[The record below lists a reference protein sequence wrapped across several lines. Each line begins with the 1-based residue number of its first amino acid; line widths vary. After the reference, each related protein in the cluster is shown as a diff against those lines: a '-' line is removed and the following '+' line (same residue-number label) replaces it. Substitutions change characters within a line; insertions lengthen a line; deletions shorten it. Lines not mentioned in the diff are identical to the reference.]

1 MAIAE
6 DGGFGTLLAP
16 LGDQHRAAAH
26 RVFDDLAVKAE
37 TVQGGCD
44 LVGEIGAQYRK
55 ALLDLAFGRDRD
67 AAGEVG
73 GETALVEIR
82 FGGGDRGG
90 AGHAGLRKDKLR
102 AIDLTILARQGV
114 TRNSLSALQGGEGG
128 ARRVSDGRV
137 RWACGPR
144 P

>member
-6 DGGFGTLLAP
+6 DGGFGARLAP
-16 LGDQHRAAAH
+16 FGDQHRAAAH
-26 RVFDDLAVKAE
+26 RVIDDLAVKAE
-37 TVQGGCD
+37 AVQGGCD

-82 FGGGDRGG
+82 FGGGDRSG
-90 AGHAGLRKDKLR
+90 AGHAGLLE
-102 AIDLTILARQGV
+102 AARQSYRRQP
-114 TRNSLSALQGGEGG
+114 TMDSKK
-128 ARRVSDGRV
+128 ARPDGHSR
-137 RWACGPR
+137 
-144 P
+144 